1 MIKRLSVIIPVYGNG
16 TTIRELRD
24 RLDDVLRSLPVDD
37 HELIFVDDAS
47 PDDSWEVIEA
57 LADMDPSVVGLRLD
71 ANVGQPTVYCAG
83 IDAASGDVL
92 ATIDADLEHP
102 PEALG
107 QLVDGLGRGHDL
119 VVARRVGRTTPP
131 LRRLGSWAVEY
142 LAGVLGLR
150 VTDAGSTFVVATADV
165 AAEIRRLI
173 AGTRRQMVL
182 GDIVGEAAR
191 NPVVVDVEMASS
203 ATSRYS
209 LRRLV
214 GRFSEFVATE
224 LGSRSGRW
232 VVAVGGCVL
241 AAGLR
246 PRWRRWALPTG
257 GLVTGL
263 GLLALLAQAALPG
276 DRTGSVYEVAARVGS
291 GPQRVDA

>member
-1 MIKRLSVIIPVYGNG
+1 MIGRLSVIVPVYGNG

-24 RLDDVLRSLPVDD
+24 RLDEVVRSIPVDD
-37 HELIFVDDAS
+37 HEFIFVDDAS
-47 PDDSWEVIEA
+47 PDDSWSVITA
-57 LADMDPSVVGLRLD
+57 LASTDPSVVGLRLA

-83 IDAASGDVL
+83 IDVATGDVL

-107 QLVDGLGRGHDL
+107 QLVDGLRRGHDL

-131 LRRLGSWAVEY
+131 LRRFGSRIVER
-142 LAGVLGLR
+142 LAGLLALP
-150 VTDAGSTFVVATADV
+150 VTDAGSTYVVATADV
-165 AAEIRRLI
+165 ATEIRRLI

-191 NPVVVDVEMASS
+191 RPVVIDVAMESS

-214 GRFSEFVATE
+214 GRFGEFVAAE
-224 LGSRSGRW
+224 LGSGFGRRA
-232 VVAVGGCVL
+232 VVVGGCVL
-241 AAGLR
+241 ATGLH

-257 GLVTGL
+257 GVVIVL
-263 GLLALLAQAALPG
+263 GLLALVAPTALPG
-276 DRTGSVYEVAARVGS
+276 DRTGSVYEIAERVGQ
-291 GPQRVDA
+291 GAAPGR

>member
-1 MIKRLSVIIPVYGNG
+1 VIRRLSVIIPVFGNA

-24 RLDDVLRSLPVDD
+24 RLDKVLRSMPLDD

-47 PDDSWEVIEA
+47 PDDSWAVIEA
-57 LADMDPSVVGLRLD
+57 MADMDPRVVGLRLA

-83 IDAASGDVL
+83 IEAASGDVL

-107 QLVDGLGRGHDL
+107 QLVEFLGRGHDL

-131 LRRLGSWAVEY
+131 LRRLGSRAVEHA
-142 LAGVLGLR
+142 AGVLGLR
-150 VTDAGSTFVVATADV
+150 VTDAGSTYVVATADV
-165 AAEIRRLI
+165 ATEIRRLI
-173 AGTRRQMVL
+173 AGTHRQMIL

-191 NPVVVDVEMASS
+191 NPIVVDVVMESS

-209 LRRLV
+209 LRRLS
-214 GRFSEFVATE
+214 GRFGEFVLTE
-224 LGSRSGRW
+224 LGSRPGRW
-232 VVAVGGCVL
+232 AVAVGGCVL

-246 PRWRRWALPTG
+246 PRWRRWAVPAG

-263 GLLALLAQAALPG
+263 GLLALLAPSALPG
-276 DRTGSVYEVAARVGS
+276 ERTGSVYEVAVRVGS
-291 GPQRVDA
+291 SPQRADA